1 MRNDL
6 SLRPANE
13 QDFDFLWQVHCAAL
27 KPYIQQ
33 TWGWDEEFQKRYLRE
48 HFNPQHSQI
57 IRYMGAEVGMLSVE
71 ETSLGIVLSKIEV
84 LPEYQGLGIGTTLIR
99 ELLERAVTRGLPVSL
114 RVLKINP
121 ACQLYLRLGFSVVG
135 ETDTH
140 FWMRSEGAP
149 RAFLPERWE
158 TQACFLH
165 LADERSLD
173 QLTLIM
179 SENQEVLRESGQTL
193 PPDQQALQTLRHN
206 ALPPGGVAWRESI
219 YLIRDLESRDTVGY
233 LAVYF
238 GHPAPDSIYIGS
250 LYLRPVFQGRG
261 FGREIVSSLEQRAR
275 AIGFREARVKVG
287 LKNWRALR
295 FWTSCGYSRITRI
308 RGERENG
315 ASKPT
320 MVELQ
325 KSLISN
331 GCRQEETKP

>member
-13 QDFDFLWQVHCAAL
+13 YDLDFLWQVHCAAL

-33 TWGWDEEFQKRYLRE
+33 TWGWDEEFQRRYFRE
-48 HFNPQHSQI
+48 HFNPRHSQI
-57 IRYMGAEVGMLSVE
+57 IRYMGAEIGVLSVE
-71 ETSLGIVLSKIEV
+71 ETPLGIVLSTIEL
-84 LPEYQGLGIGTTLIR
+84 LPEYQGLGIGTALLR
-99 ELLERAVTRGLPVSL
+99 ELIERADSRGLPVSL

-121 ACQLYLRLGFSVVG
+121 ACQLYLRLGFVVVG

-140 FWMRSEGAP
+140 YWMRHEGAP
-149 RAFLPERWE
+149 RTFLPERWE

-173 QLTLIM
+173 RLTLVM
-179 SENQEVLRESGQTL
+179 SENQEALRDVGKTL
-193 PPDQQALQTLRHN
+193 PPDQQALQALRHS

-238 GHPAPDSIYIGS
+238 GYPAPDTMYIGS

-261 FGREIVSSLEQRAR
+261 FGHEIVSTLEQRAR

-315 ASKPT
+315 ENKPAV
-320 MVELQ
+320 VELQ
-325 KSLISN
+325 KSLGSN
-331 GCRQEETKP
+331 GSGLATPA